1 MFFKIFFCFFGNI
14 FMTWVDKQR
23 LRKYIVDEHKDKKKS
38 DFNVA
43 DWSNYCPKDIPHQ
56 QNGYDCGV
64 FTCKFAEAQSRNAP
78 YNFSQKDMLE
88 TRQKMVLEIVNKKVI

>member
-1 MFFKIFFCFFGNI
+1 
-14 FMTWVDKQR
+14 MTWVDKQR